1 MKKIILFIAG
11 IVILTSAMFF
21 TVNETAYNHN
31 DAVLIATYNQRLN
44 SYEIKC
50 EALECDVIRK
60 FRRLKHEEYGRHLDD
75 IAESIRPL
83 LAYKNG
89 AKIGTTILN
98 LAFYSGGLN
107 DDQKLLALDKIS
119 TLRYRDND
127 LYGMIEPTLRYIRI
141 AQENGDK
148 LKSARGDLDLAL
160 IISYFQGYDF
170 ASEMIENM
178 DRKAEG
184 HPPEWYRLKT
194 QAIVSLAENQ
204 LAIREPQKALN
215 SLSNIEL
222 NSWAYNEEDWRDYY
236 IYSTALK
243 AEAYLYLNELDKS
256 KKNIELAKLTLSQDK
271 SRLLLDKSILIA
283 VVEFKLAFRMHDF
296 DFIKKNEKYLL
307 SIANTTNQIRYT
319 KMVYKTM
326 FDYYLATDNIKAFYD
341 LNVNYN
347 TLTDDFQSASYH
359 LLISN
364 KLKQSENNNLNDD
377 NEQSMLFLKIGF
389 IALLVTSSLL
399 LVMIVKIKFL
409 NIENDT
415 DPLTRCFNRRKFM
428 SDFDVIAEKE
438 HGFLI
443 LDIDNFKSINDRY
456 GHDMGDDVLEKIAS
470 VIVLVLGKK
479 HNCYRIGGEEFVVI
493 FRGVSKLTAVEISE
507 DIRAGVEAL
516 RWDNSLTVT
525 ISGGLSFSATGK
537 VTYKAADSLLYK
549 AKRTTKNTI
558 VNDAY

>member
-1 MKKIILFIAG
+1 MKKILLFIAG

-21 TVNETAYNHN
+21 TVNETVYNHN
-31 DAVLIATYNQRLN
+31 DAVLISTYSQRLN
-44 SYEIKC
+44 SYETNC
-50 EALECDVIRK
+50 EGLECNVIRD
-60 FRRLKHEEYGRHLDD
+60 FRRFNPKEYANNLDD

-83 LAYKNG
+83 LDYKNG
-89 AKIGTTILN
+89 AKIGVTLLSI
-98 LAFYSGGLN
+98 AFYEGELN
-107 DDQKLLALDKIS
+107 DSQKMLALDKIS

-141 AQENGDK
+141 AHENGDK
-148 LKSARGDLDLAL
+148 LRSARGDLELAL

-170 ASEMIENM
+170 ASQMIKDM
-178 DRKAEG
+178 SCKMEG
-184 HPPEWYRLKT
+184 HTPEWYRLKT

-204 LAIREPQKALN
+204 LAIKQPQEALKLLN
-215 SLSNIEL
+215 GIGL
-222 NSWAYNEEDWRDYY
+222 NSWAYNDEDWRDYY

-243 AEAYLYLNELDKS
+243 AEASLYLNELDKS
-256 KKNIELAKLTLSQDK
+256 KKNIELAKLALREDQSP
-271 SRLLLDKSILIA
+271 LLLDKSILIS
-283 VVEFKLAFRMHDF
+283 VVEFKLAFRMHNF
-296 DFIKKNEKYLL
+296 DVIEKNKNYLL

-341 LNVNYN
+341 LNVDYN
-347 TLTDDFQSASYH
+347 RLTDDFQSASYH

-399 LVMIVKIKFL
+399 LVMIVKIKYL

-443 LDIDNFKSINDRY
+443 LDIDNFKSINDCY

-493 FRGVSKLTAVEISE
+493 FRGVSKLTAIEISE
-507 DIRAGVEAL
+507 DIRTGVEAL
-516 RWDNSLTVT
+516 RWDNSLIVT

-537 VTYKAADSLLYK
+537 VTYKEADSLLYK

>member
-1 MKKIILFIAG
+1 M
-11 IVILTSAMFF
+11 
-21 TVNETAYNHN
+21 
-31 DAVLIATYNQRLN
+31 
-44 SYEIKC
+44 
-50 EALECDVIRK
+50 
-60 FRRLKHEEYGRHLDD
+60 
-75 IAESIRPL
+75 
-83 LAYKNG
+83 
-89 AKIGTTILN
+89 
-98 LAFYSGGLN
+98 
-107 DDQKLLALDKIS
+107 
-119 TLRYRDND
+119 
-127 LYGMIEPTLRYIRI
+127 
-141 AQENGDK
+141 
-148 LKSARGDLDLAL
+148 
-160 IISYFQGYDF
+160 
-170 ASEMIENM
+170 
-178 DRKAEG
+178 
-184 HPPEWYRLKT
+184 KT

-443 LDIDNFKSINDRY
+443 LDIDNFKSINDCY